1 MAASKKTAAL
11 GKVSCE
17 TAWNDACRPFVF
29 AAQSDSRYSPNAATD
44 PENTQVIMPGMIPL
58 DAIACA
64 KISTGKGTSHAMCS
78 GHAPGGR
85 SAFLRQDKALCQR
98 RHTHEARGRKQQQ
111 YAPLPIIVF
120 DKLLMQLTMVACP
133 SGVLSGAAA
142 RPPRSARDSSP
153 SAALLGSAEPSAAT
167 PYVCVIS
174 YESSS
179 SSSSYSLLACLSL

>member
-85 SAFLRQDKALCQR
+85 SAFLRQDKTLCQR

-120 DKLLMQLTMVACP
+120 DKLLMQLTMVARP
-133 SGVLSGAAA
+133 SGALSGA
-142 RPPRSARDSSP
+142 PPRSARDSSP